1 MKFSALNLSKEI
13 LEALKDMNF
22 NKMTPIQERAIPL
35 LLAGKDLIGQADTGT
50 GKTAAFAI
58 PTIEAL
64 KTDTKE
70 IQALVLCPTRELCC
84 QVAEQFSQLMKHH
97 KDFNCV
103 PIYGGQKIEAQI
115 KLIKDHPQIIV
126 GTPGRVLD
134 HMKRGSLRLRSVNT
148 IVLDEADKMLEM
160 GFRDD
165 IESILKTIKDKKQMM
180 LFSATMQAD
189 ILHLA
194 KKYQNKAQ
202 HINLKIDQKEELKI
216 EQIYYTVDYDL
227 KIEAIKRL
235 LSFHRVRSA
244 LIFCNTRLQV
254 DKVYDDLKKDGFSSA
269 KLHGD
274 LKQNMRDTV
283 MRKFREGEVK
293 ILIATDIAGRGI
305 DVDDIDTIFNYNL
318 PRDSQDYVHRIGR
331 TARAGKSG
339 LAISLINT
347 KELRDIKR
355 IAERHKF
362 DMKAKAIPTIET
374 LGISSVVALQN
385 ILIDSTLSKKASKK
399 HLKAI
404 KELQEELKEDH
415 AVVVNHLKN
424 LTSKGNNIFGSSRLA

>member
-189 ILHLA
+189 ILHLP

-415 AVVVNHLKN
+415 AVVVNYLKN

>member
-415 AVVVNHLKN
+415 AVVVNYLKN

>member
-305 DVDDIDTIFNYNL
+305 DVDDIYTIFNYNL

-415 AVVVNHLKN
+415 AVVVNYLKN